1 MNKVKFDI
9 DRMRL
14 IDPSK
19 VAGIYEGG
27 VMLYKDLINFYHIEW
42 KANVPGFKR
51 VNAVVYA
58 NGIELQCIIR
68 KWWLWEKVVCERRFE
83 RTVGGDVRV
92 YYVGE
97 DYIVDKNTWNY

>member
-19 VAGIYEGG
+19 VAGIYEKG
-27 VMLYKDLINFYHIEW
+27 VMLYMDLIKFYHVEW
-42 KANVPGFKR
+42 KANVSGFKC
-51 VNAVVYA
+51 VNATVCANVIVVR
-58 NGIELQCIIR
+58 CVVR
-68 KWWLWEKVVCERRFE
+68 KWWFWEKVVCERRFE
-83 RTVGGDVRV
+83 RTVGGDACV

-97 DYIVDKNTWNY
+97 DYIVDKSTMNY